1 MAELTCLADP
11 SRRAGLGTARQLPGP
26 ITRPSAT
33 PTTRESAFW
42 SGIAGWSHKDVLFV
56 DDSLEHIEKA
66 RSVCRTLH
74 VSGRGG
80 LQADE
85 LVEIRKAAGVHT

>member
-1 MAELTCLADP
+1 M
-11 SRRAGLGTARQLPGP
+11 
-26 ITRPSAT
+26 
-33 PTTRESAFW
+33 
-42 SGIAGWSHKDVLFV
+42 

-66 RSVCRTLH
+66 RGVCRTLH
-74 VSGRGG
+74 VSGRRG

>member
-1 MAELTCLADP
+1 M
-11 SRRAGLGTARQLPGP
+11 
-26 ITRPSAT
+26 
-33 PTTRESAFW
+33 
-42 SGIAGWSHKDVLFV
+42 

-66 RSVCRTLH
+66 RGVCRTLH

-80 LQADE
+80 LQAIE